1 MVDDRRRCAGSG
13 RMKVVHVVRQFH
25 PSVGGMEEVVLNI
38 ARRHLEDSDDSVE
51 VLTLDRIFHE
61 GGARLPARERHHG
74 VPVRRLPWA
83 GSTRYPLC
91 PHVLGSL
98 GDADVVHVHG
108 IDFFYDYL
116 ALTAPLHRRPLIVST
131 HGGFFHTAYA
141 STLKRL
147 WFRTITRAS
156 ARAYRRIVAT
166 SRNDGELF
174 APVAGSRLRV
184 IENGVDIGK
193 FAGAG
198 ALEPGRTLVS
208 FGRWSTNKGI
218 PETLDLLRHLVAH
231 DPGWHLILAGREFD
245 LKGADIEQHVQ
256 ARGLQSHVELAIA
269 PSQEELARLL
279 ALARYFVSLSRH
291 EGFGL
296 AAIEAMSAGLVP
308 VLGDIPPYA
317 RLIEEAGL
325 GALVDPRN
333 PGAAA
338 EAVIALAGVPED
350 AFRTRRAAAMAHAA
364 RYDWNAVAQRYRDEY
379 RQAAAPAGAHAV
391 ENAS

>member
-1 MVDDRRRCAGSG
+1 
-13 RMKVVHVVRQFH
+13 MKVVHVVRQFH

-38 ARRHLEDSDDSVE
+38 ARRHLDASDDTVE
-51 VLTLDRIFHE
+51 VVTLDRVFHE
-61 GGARLPARERHHG
+61 DGARLPALEHHHG
-74 VPVRRLPWA
+74 VRVRRLPYA

-91 PHVLGSL
+91 PRVLGSL

-116 ALTAPLHRRPLIVST
+116 ALTSPLHRRRLIAST

-156 ARAYRRIVAT
+156 AHAYRRIVAT

-174 APVAGSRLRV
+174 APVAGRRLCV
-184 IENGVDIGK
+184 IENGVDVGK
-193 FAGAG
+193 FAAAG
-198 ALEPGRTLVS
+198 AREPGKTLVS

-218 PETLDLLRHLVAH
+218 PETRDLLRHLVMR
-231 DPGWHLILAGREFD
+231 DPDWRLILAGREFD

-256 ARGLQSHVELAIA
+256 ARGLQSRVELAVA
-269 PSQEELARLL
+269 PSQEQLARLL
-279 ALARYFVSLSRH
+279 ARAQYFVSLSRH

-317 RLIEEAGL
+317 RLIEEARL
-325 GALVDPRN
+325 GALVDARN
-333 PGAAA
+333 PRAGA
-338 EAVIALAGVPED
+338 EAVAALAEVPAD
-350 AFRTRRAAAMAHAA
+350 VFHARRQAAMAHAA
-364 RYDWNAVAQRYRDEY
+364 RYDWNAVVQRYRDEY
-379 RQAAAPAGAHAV
+379 RLAAAQSGAHAV
-391 ENAS
+391 ESTP

>member
-1 MVDDRRRCAGSG
+1 
-13 RMKVVHVVRQFH
+13 MKVVHVVRQFH

-38 ARRHLEDSDDSVE
+38 ARRHLEASDDSVE

-61 GGARLPARERHHG
+61 GGARLPAHEHHRG

-91 PHVLGSL
+91 PRVLGSL

-141 STLKRL
+141 SALKRL
-147 WFRTITRAS
+147 WFQTITRAS

-174 APVAGSRLRV
+174 APVAGGRLRV
-184 IENGVDIGK
+184 IENGVDVGK

-198 ALEPGRTLVS
+198 AREPGRTLVS

-218 PETLDLLRHLVAH
+218 PETLDLLRQLLMH
-231 DPGWHLILAGREFD
+231 DPGWRLILAGREFD

-269 PSQEELARLL
+269 PSQEELGRLL
-279 ALARYFVSLSRH
+279 ARAQYFVSLSRH

-317 RLIEEAGL
+317 RLIEEARL
-325 GALVDPRN
+325 GALVDARDPRA
-333 PGAAA
+333 GA
-338 EAVIALAGVPED
+338 EAVVALADVPGD
-350 AFRTRRAAAMAHAA
+350 AFDARRSAAMAHAA
-364 RYDWNAVAQRYRDEY
+364 RYDWSAVVQRYRDEY
-379 RQAAAPAGAHAV
+379 RQAAAPVGAHPA
-391 ENAS
+391 ESAS